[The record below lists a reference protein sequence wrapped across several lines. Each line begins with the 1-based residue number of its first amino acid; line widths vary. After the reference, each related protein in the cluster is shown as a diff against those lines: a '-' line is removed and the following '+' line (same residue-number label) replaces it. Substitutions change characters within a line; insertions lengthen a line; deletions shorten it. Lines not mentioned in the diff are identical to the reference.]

1 MRLIRLILVM
11 GVTLVLMFVATRN
24 AHATQD
30 VVASSVFGVDEV
42 EPVQPSCQPAGQMA
56 LR

>member
-24 AHATQD
+24 AHAI
-30 VVASSVFGVDEV
+30 V